1 MSANVLILKC
11 ERLFSCGSNKI
22 INGLPDNLKFVE
34 TYENVA
40 DVS

>member
-1 MSANVLILKC
+1 MSANVLIVKC

-22 INGLPDNLKFVE
+22 INVFPNNLKFVE
-34 TYENVA
+34 MYENVT